1 MHVIIIAYGI
11 IDGMKHNAKKV
22 GDVWRLDPPEGVKEY
37 LCQCDKIGMPAV
49 SPYNILE
56 ISEEQVAQ
64 AKILPNRWSIIN
76 ILAGMNKELRVMEV
90 GTAAGDYAQ
99 ALVDGLKLNKLVLI
113 DTFDNPDMMPNSEN
127 RYDANSNYSF
137 VCERFKNNPE
147 VEIRKGKSET
157 LLPEYIPS
165 NIVDKFDFI
174 YLDSDH
180 SFHNVYNELLYAS
193 QIVKPY
199 GIIGIDDFSTAP
211 DDPIHPYEVM
221 QAVTTFLQ
229 VNKEWKVRF
238 FSFGTESLQ
247 NIYISRIFDSETNA

>member
-1 MHVIIIAYGI
+1 
-11 IDGMKHNAKKV
+11 MKHNAKKV
-22 GDVWRLDPPEGVKEY
+22 GDVWRLVPPEEVKEY

-56 ISEEQVAQ
+56 ISEEQVSE
-64 AKILPNRWSIIN
+64 AKILPNRHSIID
-76 ILAGMNKELRVMEV
+76 ILAGMNKDLRIMEV

-113 DTFDNPDMMPNSEN
+113 DTFDNSDMMPNAEN
-127 RYDANSNYSF
+127 RYDANENYFF

-147 VEIRKGKSET
+147 VEVRKGKSEI

-211 DDPIHPYEVM
+211 DDPLHPYEVM
-221 QAVTTFLQ
+221 QAVTTFLE

-238 FSFGTESLQ
+238 FSFGAESLQ
-247 NIYISRIFDSETNA
+247 NIYISRVFDSEINA

>member
-11 IDGMKHNAKKV
+11 IYSMKHNAKKV
-22 GDVWRLDPPEGVKEY
+22 GDVWRLDPPEVIKQY

-56 ISEEQVAQ
+56 ISEEQTRQTVILKNRYSIVDVL
-64 AKILPNRWSIIN
+64 AKS
-76 ILAGMNKELRVMEV
+76 NKALRIMEV

-99 ALVDGLKLNKLVLI
+99 LMSDAINIEKMILI
-113 DTFDNPDMMPNSEN
+113 DKFDDEDIMPNGSN
-127 RYDANSNYSF
+127 RYSKDKNYEF
-137 VCERFKNNPE
+137 VVDRFKHNPE
-147 VEIRKGKSET
+147 IEIIKGMSNEI
-157 LLPEYIPS
+157 LPRFIPAQES
-165 NIVDKFDFI
+165 DKFDFV

-180 SFHNVYNELLYAS
+180 SFSNVYNELLYAS
-193 QIVKPY
+193 QIVKPS
-199 GIIGIDDFSTAP
+199 GIIGIDDFSAAV

-221 QAVTTFLQ
+221 QAVTTFLE

-247 NIYISRIFDSETNA
+247 NIYISRIFNSETNA